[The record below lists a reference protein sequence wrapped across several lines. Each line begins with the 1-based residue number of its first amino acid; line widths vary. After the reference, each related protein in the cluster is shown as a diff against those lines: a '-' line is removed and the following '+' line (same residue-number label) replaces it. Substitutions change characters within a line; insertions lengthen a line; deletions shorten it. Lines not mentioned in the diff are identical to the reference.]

1 MTLTDPLLLVVHGPP
16 GSGKSTL
23 ARALARELHFS
34 VFEKDV
40 FKDLAFETFGASDR
54 EWSKRVGALSIELL
68 YLCAVQ
74 LLTSKISAPGPEHS
88 AWLTRCSRSTR
99 RPRSHPRRRL
109 PRGPGSSPE
118 SVPHATLCAMRELAF
133 T

>member
-1 MTLTDPLLLVVHGPP
+1 VTLTDPLLLVVHGPP

-68 YLCAVQ
+68 YLCATQ
-74 LLTSKISAPGPEHS
+74 LLTVGFEDRAMFLEDLRARPHGALGLADALLEIDTTTTFPSAAKVA
-88 AWLTRCSRSTR
+88 AWSRKQS
-99 RPRSHPRRRL
+99 
-109 PRGPGSSPE
+109 
-118 SVPHATLCAMRELAF
+118 
-133 T
+133 